1 MGLTDKQRQL
11 RKEIYQRLK
20 AEEALKPGDPLYEP
34 LYEHP
39 GGEDPVSLIH
49 DHVELSGPES
59 FQLFSGFRGSGKT
72 TELLRLKRR
81 LEKQGYLV
89 MYANAL
95 NYVNPSEP
103 IDISDF
109 LIVLGGAFND
119 ALFAEPVFTNNPIAL
134 AQNTYWQRISNFL
147 QNTSVSVTDTALKD
161 AVAGP
166 LSAGIDLKL
175 ELRTSPT
182 FRQNVQKFLASRIGD
197 LRNEAH
203 RFFEDGVKEIRKFY
217 DDDKQVVFIF
227 DSLEQLR
234 GSLSN
239 ENDVLQSVER
249 LFANHLPALKI
260 PYVHAI
266 YTVPPW
272 FKFVKVG
279 GGSRLNILPSIRQWD
294 NDNHRSRCH
303 HGCDALHSF
312 IRKRFGDD
320 GYTGF
325 FGAGDEGYA
334 KAEKLVSV
342 CGGHFR
348 DLLRLLREAILRAD
362 TWPVSD
368 EVLEQALVEVRG
380 DYLPIA
386 IEDAMWL
393 AKIEELR
400 ESSLPTAE
408 PSDVS
413 RLTRFLDTHFV
424 LYLKNGKEWYDIHPL
439 IRGEVGEIVKRYKES
454 NGQTNSSSSV

>member
-1 MGLTDKQRQL
+1 MPLTDQQQKL
-11 RKEIYQRLK
+11 RKEIYPRLR
-20 AEEALKPGDPLYEP
+20 AEEALTPGNRLYEP

-39 GGEDPVSLIH
+39 GCEDPVSLIH
-49 DHVELSGPES
+49 DHIELSGPES

-72 TELLRLKRR
+72 TELFRLKDR

-89 MYANAL
+89 LYANAL

-119 ALFAEPVFTNNPIAL
+119 ALFAEPVFVNEPIEL

-147 QNTSVSVTDTALKD
+147 QNTSVSVNDATLKTS
-161 AVAGP
+161 VAGP

-175 ELRTSPT
+175 ELKTSPT

-203 RFFEDGVKEIRKFY
+203 RFFQDGVKEIQKFFGEG
-217 DDDKQVVFIF
+217 KQVVFIF

-239 ENDVLQSVER
+239 ETEVLQSVER
-249 LFANHLPALKI
+249 LFANHLPSLKI
-260 PYVHAI
+260 PFVHAI

-279 GGSRLNILPSIRQWD
+279 GGSRLIVLPSIRQWE
-294 NDNHRSRCH
+294 NDPIRSTWNQ
-303 HGCDALHSF
+303 GCDALLNF
-312 IRKRFGDD
+312 IRKRFGTD
-320 GYTGF
+320 GYTQF
-325 FGAGDEGYA
+325 FGEGAEGDK
-334 KAEKLVSV
+334 KADRLASV

-362 TWPVSD
+362 TWPVTD
-368 EVLEQALVEVRG
+368 ELLERALVEVRG

-386 IEDAMWL
+386 IEDAIWL
-393 AKIEELR
+393 ANIEELR
-400 ESSLPTAE
+400 DCVLPTGD
-408 PSDVS
+408 SDDIS

-439 IRGEVGEIVKRYKES
+439 IRGEVAAIVKRHNE
-454 NGQTNSSSSV
+454 NNAQPHASV